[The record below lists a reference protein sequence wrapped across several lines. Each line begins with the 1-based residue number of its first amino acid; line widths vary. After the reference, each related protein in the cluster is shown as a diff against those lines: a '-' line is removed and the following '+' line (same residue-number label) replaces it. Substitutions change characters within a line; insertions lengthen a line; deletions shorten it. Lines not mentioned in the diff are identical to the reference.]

1 MGKLVDATRAISS
14 VMQLGE
20 MVANASKV
28 LVDSFST
35 PEEKA
40 DASQASVLAKKKIAA
55 SNKKAKG
62 GAVTKMYNGGM
73 AHGRKHMYL
82 GGNSSVKDNA
92 GLRAL
97 KIKSPETYTKITG
110 RNA

>member
-1 MGKLVDATRAISS
+1 MNLFDAAKSITSIL
-14 VMQLGE
+14 QLGE
-20 MVANASKV
+20 IVANAAKAMS
-28 LVDSFST
+28 DPSRTS
-35 PEEKA
+35 EEKA
-40 DASQASVLAKKKIAA
+40 DASKASVLAKKKIAA
-55 SNKKAKG
+55 SKKAKG

-73 AHGRKHMYL
+73 ASGKKHMYL
-82 GGNSSVKDNA
+82 GGDSSVKDNA